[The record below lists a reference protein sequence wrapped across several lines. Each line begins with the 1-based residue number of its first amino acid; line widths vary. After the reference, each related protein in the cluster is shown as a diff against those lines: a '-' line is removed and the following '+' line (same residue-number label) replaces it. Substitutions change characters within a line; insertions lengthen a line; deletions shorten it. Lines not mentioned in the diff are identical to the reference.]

1 MSQLRDGSRGRLSSH
16 DGGIP
21 VYSRAVRKP
30 DLLRGGEASAFM
42 PNHGT
47 SQVRTGFFLGSP
59 GPTHRSGSEVVA
71 KCGRFLCFHCIVLLQ
86 DIILNVSVRMGRPL
100 V

>member
-30 DLLRGGEASAFM
+30 DFLCGGEASAFM
-42 PNHGT
+42 PNHSPT
-47 SQVRTGFFLGSP
+47 HKSALIFFLGSP
-59 GPTHRSGSEVVA
+59 GPTHRSVFG
-71 KCGRFLCFHCIVLLQ
+71 I
-86 DIILNVSVRMGRPL
+86 P
-100 V
+100 